1 MKLQIIILIIKLT
14 LVVTDVILINVRI
27 VQDIYYDQYL
37 RDCNFSEF
45 KLKEYFTIYKKNKF
59 AYCPWYEGD
68 DIRFH
73 SMFILLVF

>member
-45 KLKEYFTIYKKNKF
+45 KLKKYFTIYKKNKF

-73 SMFILLVF
+73 SMFILLIF